1 VNMLKSR
8 LETAG
13 IAATIRNDS
22 NDSFLQGIP
31 VAVDLYIQQ
40 SDLKKAKRIVSG
52 FIRKTKSR
60 QIKGYQFEKHQSLF
74 LRIEICSDL

>member
-1 VNMLKSR
+1 MKEENILVRVYSGNEVKVNMLKSR

-52 FIRKTKSR
+52 FIRKNKV
-60 QIKGYQFEKHQSLF
+60 
-74 LRIEICSDL
+74 